1 MHPNS
6 CPVRFEGYA
15 HKLTYCLHADLLLGG
30 DRKPDSDK
38 TREEL
43 IKELTQLRDVW
54 RLDQGEIK
62 KLHKVG
68 QGTGEGASAN
78 SDARFQ
84 HLRPVAVRD
93 LS

>member
-1 MHPNS
+1 MPL
-6 CPVRFEGYA
+6 
-15 HKLTYCLHADLLLGG
+15 HKGMRVIGCSRYLHVDLLLGG

-68 QGTGEGASAN
+68 QGTAKGA
-78 SDARFQ
+78 
-84 HLRPVAVRD
+84 
-93 LS
+93 